1 MKACKKADGKRGA
14 EGAIGPYQDFG
25 RNRSKT
31 FFFKKPFDSYL
42 PLQFSDLPMALQQ
55 DRSRGGGRPCKMKM
69 KNAGHSLVMAHPE
82 FAEVQID
89 NLSKGVPPDVISF
102 LPHSARKHAEI
113 FSCQTFTF

>member
-1 MKACKKADGKRGA
+1 MEPGGQILAGIDANRSSSKGLRFLFALPPYFQKFLRLCMKACKKADGKRGA

-55 DRSRGGGRPCKMKM
+55 DRSRGGGHV
-69 KNAGHSLVMAHPE
+69 N
-82 FAEVQID
+82 
-89 NLSKGVPPDVISF
+89 
-102 LPHSARKHAEI
+102 
-113 FSCQTFTF
+113 